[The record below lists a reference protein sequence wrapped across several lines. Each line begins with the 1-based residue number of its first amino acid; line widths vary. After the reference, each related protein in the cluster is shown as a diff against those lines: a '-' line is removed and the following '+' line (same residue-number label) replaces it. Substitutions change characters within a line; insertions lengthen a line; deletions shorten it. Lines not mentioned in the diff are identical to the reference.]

1 MKQYTLGIDFG
12 TLSARAVALDVA
24 TGQEVASAEFIYP
37 HGVMDRCL
45 PDGTDLP
52 PLFALQHPRDYLDG
66 LQALCGQ
73 ILTKI
78 PKEEILGVGIDFTT
92 STVLPVDERGVPL
105 CFFAEFAGQPHAYA
119 KLWKHHGPVK
129 QAEKMD
135 RLAKEQ
141 NATWL
146 AGCGGTVSS
155 EWLFPKILETLEEA
169 PAVFDRTHRF
179 YEAADWLSLMLTGKE
194 THNPCMAALKGC
206 WSEDLSYPENT
217 YLTALH
223 PKLDGIVGTKVC
235 PKVGRVDTPA
245 GCLSKEGAALTGLA
259 EGTAV
264 AMPVGDAHA
273 AMAALNITNPGQA
286 MVVIGTSGVMLANT
300 EAPKSVPGICALTHG
315 GVFPGVCTM
324 EAGQAALGDSF
335 DWLVKTFGLSHKE
348 LTEKASLLRPGENHL
363 LALDWWGGNRSV
375 LKNDGLSGMLLGLN
389 LQTRPEEIYRALIEA
404 TAYGLRVIVENYE
417 NHGVAIGDICAA
429 GGIALKNP
437 LLMQI
442 YADVLGRTISVSD
455 CAQAGARGSA
465 LYGAVAAGL
474 FPDIFQAAASCAVP
488 AVAVYTPMEEHV
500 QIYHKLFG
508 AYRRLHDYFG
518 KENPVMDD
526 LNQIAR

>member
-24 TGQEVASAEFIYP
+24 TGQEVASGEFVYP
-37 HGVMDRCL
+37 HGVMDRQL
-45 PDGTDLP
+45 PDGTVLP
-52 PLFALQHPRDYLDG
+52 AMFALQHPRDYLDG
-66 LQALCGQ
+66 LQALCTQ

-78 PKEEILGVGIDFTT
+78 PKEEILGIGIDFTT
-92 STVLPVDERGVPL
+92 STVLPVDEKGRPL

-129 QAEKMD
+129 QAEKMN

-141 NATWL
+141 KSPWL
-146 AGCGGTVSS
+146 EGCGGTVSS

-169 PAVFDRTHRF
+169 PAVFERTDRF
-179 YEAADWLSLMLTGKE
+179 YEAADWLILMLTGRE

-206 WSEDLSYPENT
+206 WSEKLGYPEDT
-217 YLTALH
+217 YFTSVH
-223 PKLDGIVGTKVC
+223 PKLQGIVGTKVC
-235 PKVGRVDTPA
+235 AKVDRVDTPA
-245 GCLSKEGAALTGLA
+245 GYLSREGAALTGLA

-273 AMAALNITNPGQA
+273 AMSALNITKPGQA

-315 GVFPGVCTM
+315 GVFPNVCTM

-335 DWLVKTFGLSHKE
+335 DWLVKTFRLSHKE

-363 LALDWWGGNRSV
+363 LALDWWSGNRSV
-375 LKNDGLSGMLLGLN
+375 LKNDGLSGMILGLN
-389 LQTRPEEIYRALIEA
+389 LQTRPEEIYRALIES

-417 NHGVAIGDICAA
+417 KNGVAIGDICAA

-437 LLMQI
+437 MLMQI
-442 YADVLGRTISVSD
+442 YADVLGRTIAVSG
-455 CAQAGARGSA
+455 CTQAGARGSA

-474 FPDIFQAAASCAVP
+474 FPNIFRAAEHCALP
-488 AVAVYTPMEEHV
+488 AVAVYTPIEAHV
-500 QIYHKLFG
+500 EVYHKLF
-508 AYRRLHDYFG
+508 AEYRRLHDYFG
-518 KENPVMDD
+518 KENPVMDH
-526 LNQIAR
+526 LNEL

>member
-24 TGQEVASAEFIYP
+24 TGQEAAWAEFVYP

-45 PDGTDLP
+45 PDGTALP
-52 PLFALQHPRDYLDG
+52 PMFALQHPRDYLDG
-66 LQALCGQ
+66 LQSLCGQ

-78 PKEEILGVGIDFTT
+78 PKEEILGIGIDFTT
-92 STVLPVDERGVPL
+92 STVLPVDETGTPL
-105 CFFAEFAGQPHAYA
+105 CFSAAFAGQPHAYA

-129 QAEKMD
+129 QAEKMN
-135 RLAKEQ
+135 LVAKGQ
-141 NATWL
+141 QALWL
-146 AGCGGTVSS
+146 TGCGGTVSS

-169 PAVFDRTHRF
+169 PAVFDATFRF
-179 YEAADWLSLMLTGKE
+179 YEAADWLSLMLTGQE

-206 WSEDLSYPENT
+206 WSEELGYPENRYFT
-217 YLTALH
+217 GVD
-223 PKLDGIVGTKVC
+223 PQLDGIVGTKVS
-235 PKVGRVDTPA
+235 PRVQRVDEIA
-245 GCLSKEGAALTGLA
+245 GRLSREGAALTGLA

-273 AMAALNITNPGQA
+273 AMSALNITKPGQA
-286 MVVIGTSGVMLANT
+286 MVVIGTSGVVLANT

-348 LTEKASLLRPGENHL
+348 LTEKAARLRPGENHL
-363 LALDWWGGNRSV
+363 IALDWWSGNRSV
-375 LKNDGLSGMLLGLN
+375 LKNDGLSGMLVGLN
-389 LQTRPEEIYRALIEA
+389 LQTRPEEIYRALIES
-404 TAYGLRVIVENYE
+404 TAYGLRVIIENYE
-417 NHGVAIGDICAA
+417 KHGVPIGELCAA

-437 LLMQI
+437 MLMQI
-442 YADVLGRTISVSD
+442 YADVLGRTITVSG
-455 CAQAGARGSA
+455 CTQAGARGSA

-474 FPDIFQAAASCAVP
+474 FADITQGADACKLPV
-488 AVAVYTPMEEHV
+488 VATYEPIEEYV

-508 AYRRLHDYFG
+508 EYQRLHDYFG
-518 KENPVMDD
+518 KENPVMMT
-526 LNQIAR
+526 LNEFST